1 MAAEQAEQ
9 LQQQEEALQAQAQA
23 AQQVIKRVLLAEA
36 QHRRQHT
43 AFGWVYRA
51 LCR

>member
-23 AQQVIKRVLLAEA
+23 AQQVLVINLKASIVS
-36 QHRRQHT
+36 
-43 AFGWVYRA
+43 
-51 LCR
+51 